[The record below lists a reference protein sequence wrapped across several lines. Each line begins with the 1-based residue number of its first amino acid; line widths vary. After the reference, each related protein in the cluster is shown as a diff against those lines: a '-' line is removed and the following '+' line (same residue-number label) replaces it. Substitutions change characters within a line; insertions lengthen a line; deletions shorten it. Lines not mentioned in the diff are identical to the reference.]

1 MKKSKIALKHY
12 LDKIAEYC
20 DTLSN
25 EELTDI
31 IIHLA
36 KDVSIL
42 GRVQFL
48 EKIESCLLGQKS
60 AMAPE
65 TDPVEQILNDIEAL
79 KESIEERINSI
90 GHGDYWDDPDD
101 WRDDG
106 YYDEEPDY
114 VIEDQLED
122 LESVFAV
129 AENLF
134 LYDRLED
141 ARKVYEALFMLTN
154 HIKGNAYFSLGH
166 EIDIRKARARYCR
179 CVYETSDADKR
190 LDEFAAAMEVGIF
203 YSYNENDYDEDYP
216 MIQDVI
222 DARPGEMQ
230 DLESFLPAWKKVLTV
245 NGTKGRPAVLL
256 LETVNFLEGISGV
269 SRMARKW
276 KNSQPPQS
284 HTRLSG

>member
-1 MKKSKIALKHY
+1 MKKSKIALKPY
-12 LDKIAEYC
+12 LDTIDRYC

-36 KDVSIL
+36 KGVSTL

-48 EKIESCLLGQKS
+48 EKIESCLPGQKS

-65 TDPVEQILNDIEAL
+65 ADPVEQILNDIEAL

-90 GHGDYWDDPDD
+90 EHGDYWDDPDD

-114 VIEDQLED
+114 VSENQLED
-122 LESVFAV
+122 LESVFDV

-134 LYDRLED
+134 LDDRLED
-141 ARKVYEALFMLTN
+141 VRKVYEALFMLTN
-154 HIKGNAYFSLGH
+154 YIKENVYFSLGH
-166 EIDIRKARARYCR
+166 EIDIREARARYCR

-190 LDEFAAAMEVGIF
+190 LDEFAAVMEIGIF
-203 YSYNENDYDEDYP
+203 YSYKK
-216 MIQDVI
+216 MIMMKI
-222 DARPGEMQ
+222 I
-230 DLESFLPAWKKVLTV
+230 L
-245 NGTKGRPAVLL
+245 
-256 LETVNFLEGISGV
+256 
-269 SRMARKW
+269 
-276 KNSQPPQS
+276 
-284 HTRLSG
+284 